1 MFSNIWSLT
10 NFLITSIF
18 IPPLQEG
25 VGLKNLNSNFVKN
38 FCFRYLGKVKKF
50 HFTTFTRL
58 KASGDQKKLGR

>member
-18 IPPLQEG
+18 IPPLHEG